1 MLSELETQLQDV
13 MLRDQFRFRRQFA
26 QLKRA
31 ERQKRLNEDELLKLA
46 IRIER
51 SIALRAKR
59 SSLHR
64 IPEYNSS
71 LPILDHREEII
82 STIQKHPVLI
92 VAGETGSGKTTQLPK
107 MCLEAGYGIAGKI
120 GCTQPRRVAAI
131 SIAQQIARE
140 LQCNLGEEVGYKIRF
155 SDKTSPNTLI
165 QLLTDGTLLAETQS
179 DWFLENYEVLIID
192 EAHERSLNID
202 FLLGYIRRLQ
212 PKRSNL
218 KLIITSASIDTGRF
232 AEAFSGAPIIE
243 VSGRSYPVEI
253 DYRPIDP
260 EVENQGDY
268 TVEDAMVD
276 TIRELLE
283 TTYDGD
289 ILAFLAGEGEIREVC
304 QRVGQENSMT
314 LILPLY
320 GRLTQAEQHRIFQN
334 TSQRKVIVST
344 NLRKHH

>member
-31 ERQKRLNEDELLKLA
+31 ERQKRLNEDELLKLV

-71 LPILDHREEII
+71 LPILHHRKEII
-82 STIQKHPVLI
+82 CTIQKHPVLI

-179 DWFLENYEVLIID
+179 DRFLENYEVLIID

-253 DYRPIDP
+253 DYRP
-260 EVENQGDY
+260 
-268 TVEDAMVD
+268 
-276 TIRELLE
+276 
-283 TTYDGD
+283 
-289 ILAFLAGEGEIREVC
+289 
-304 QRVGQENSMT
+304 
-314 LILPLY
+314 
-320 GRLTQAEQHRIFQN
+320 
-334 TSQRKVIVST
+334 
-344 NLRKHH
+344 